1 MKKLDK
7 LDSIFSSLSE
17 GERIEALRYLTRLRV
32 DGDLREESETV
43 LSHSCATVPT
53 PSGFESDYG
62 RGFVTIDLSLRRG
75 YDEDHS
81 PDDNNCWVAVSIRPI
96 DDGSV
101 VFYGP
106 HEHKGKAQH
115 RRLQAE
121 GVLQKH
127 YGESGGSG
135 NRTTPS
141 LADLKEDLQDVG
153 LHTPDT

>member
-17 GERIEALRYLTRLRV
+17 GERIEALKYLTRLRV
-32 DGDLREESETV
+32 SGDLREESETV

-75 YDEDHS
+75 YDSSQD
-81 PDDNNCWVAVSIRPI
+81 PDDDNCWVVVSIRSI
-96 DDGSV
+96 DDGGV

-106 HEHKGKAQH
+106 HEHKKKAQR

-121 GVLQKH
+121 GVLRAH
-127 YGESGGSG
+127 YGKRGGSD